1 MERFVKYRLFH
12 LFLWKST
19 ERERGISQLTLD
31 YDLRIIQ
38 ETRDVARKAKE
49 AQAILA
55 TFTQEKLD
63 EIVKAM
69 CDAVVANAEWL
80 ARMACDETKYG
91 VYEDKIV
98 KKYLCCKNRL

>member
-1 MERFVKYRLFH
+1 M
-12 LFLWKST
+12 
-19 ERERGISQLTLD
+19 TLD

-63 EIVKAM
+63 
-69 CDAVVANAEWL
+69 
-80 ARMACDETKYG
+80 
-91 VYEDKIV
+91 
-98 KKYLCCKNRL
+98 